1 MSIIVVVASNSP
13 LTSRLREI
21 TDVEVVAVK
30 PGLADNVL
38 KSMLAANRNVTL
50 TLVAE
55 DIDEH
60 HLEELGFIVMDYFSV
75 PVVLCRDGYSTLPA
89 ELRKAGYVE
98 VFDSASA
105 DVELHKMVNRH
116 LGIEDAT
123 FRETTGDTTQV
134 KAPSRPEK
142 SKNSSEAV
150 TEAVPSDPK
159 TAAERLAA
167 IVPSEIDSPSTTA
180 IEPRVIVVMC
190 PKGGVGKTTISTNL
204 AVALAQRAPLD
215 ALIVDFDSQFG
226 DVASVL
232 NINAA
237 HTLENAFTED
247 GVQSGLVV
255 KGLLNTFQDNLLVLA
270 GSDSPAAL
278 EKITSSQESQLLA
291 QLSSDYT
298 YVVVDTG
305 SGLTDETLAA
315 LEIATDV
322 LFVTTMDISA
332 VKALRRAIDLLD
344 RIDLL
349 PRNRHLVVNMV
360 EPGTGLE
367 VEDISRAMRMPVDAV
382 VPRSVEIALSI
393 NLGKPVADSRQQ
405 GELAHAVRGLVTKL
419 AGEQVRSARKGGLK
433 RRER

>member
-1 MSIIVVVASNSP
+1 MSIIVVVANNSP
-13 LTSRLREI
+13 LTARLREI
-21 TDVEVVAVK
+21 ADVEVVAVK

-38 KSMLAANRNVTL
+38 KSMLAANRNVSL
-50 TLVAE
+50 TLIAE
-55 DIDEH
+55 DVDEN
-60 HLEELGFIVMDYFSV
+60 HLEELGYIVLDYFSV
-75 PVVLCRDGYSTLPA
+75 PVVLCRDGYSTLPP
-89 ELRKAGYVE
+89 ELRRAGYAE

-116 LGIEDAT
+116 LGIPMD
-123 FRETTGDTTQV
+123 ETTTFTPSGSKV
-134 KAPSRPEK
+134 ESASPKKASPAPEAQA
-142 SKNSSEAV
+142 EPLAAAQRLA
-150 TEAVPSDPK
+150 EAVP
-159 TAAERLAA
+159 
-167 IVPSEIDSPSTTA
+167 VSEDQVEKSA
-180 IEPRVIVVMC
+180 VQPRVIVVMC

-215 ALIVDFDSQFG
+215 TLIVDFDSQFG

-232 NINAA
+232 NINAP

-247 GVQSGLVV
+247 GVQSSLVV
-255 KGLLNTFQDNLLVLA
+255 KGLLNNFQDRLLVLA

-278 EKITSSQESQLLA
+278 EKITSSQESQLLR
-291 QLSSDYT
+291 QLSGDYT
-298 YVVVDTG
+298 NIVVDTG

-360 EPGTGLE
+360 EPGTGLD

-405 GELAHAVRGLVTKL
+405 GELAQAVQGIVTKL
-419 AGEQVRSARKGGLK
+419 DGHQQPTSRKGGIK

>member
-1 MSIIVVVASNSP
+1 MSIIVVVANSSP
-13 LTSRLREI
+13 LTARLRDISE
-21 TDVEVVAVK
+21 VEVVAVK

-38 KSMLAANRNVTL
+38 KSMLAANRNVSL
-50 TLVAE
+50 ALIAE
-55 DIDEH
+55 DVHEE
-60 HLEELGFIVMDYFSV
+60 HLEELGYIVMDYFDV
-75 PVVLCRDGYSTLPA
+75 PVVLCRDGYETLPS
-89 ELRKAGYVE
+89 ELRRAGFVE
-98 VFDSASA
+98 SFDSASA

-116 LGIEDAT
+116 LGLPDVV
-123 FRETTGDTTQV
+123 D
-134 KAPSRPEK
+134 APSAFSSSKKAASAPPPLVKPEP
-142 SKNSSEAV
+142 
-150 TEAVPSDPK
+150 T
-159 TAAERLAA
+159 TAAERLA
-167 IVPSEIDSPSTTA
+167 EITSPAEELSK
-180 IEPRVIVVMC
+180 EVLQQRVIVVMC

-215 ALIVDFDSQFG
+215 TLIVDFDSQFG
-226 DVASVL
+226 DVSSVL
-232 NINAA
+232 NINAP
-237 HTLENAFTED
+237 HTLEDAFTED
-247 GVQSGLVV
+247 GVQSSLVV
-255 KGLLNTFQDNLLVLA
+255 KGLLNSFQDNLLVLA

-278 EKITSSQESQLLA
+278 EKITSSQESQLLK
-291 QLSSDYT
+291 QLSSEYT
-298 YVVVDTG
+298 FVVVDTG

-393 NLGKPVADSRQQ
+393 NLGKPVADSKQQ
-405 GELAHAVRGLVTKL
+405 GELAHAVRGLVKKL
-419 AGEQVRSARKGGLK
+419 AGDSSGPTPRGRGGSK

>member
-1 MSIIVVVASNSP
+1 MSIIVVVANNSP
-13 LTSRLREI
+13 LTVRLRDI
-21 TDVEVVAVK
+21 ADVEVVAVK
-30 PGLADNVL
+30 PRLADNVL
-38 KSMLAANRNVTL
+38 KSMLAANRNVSL
-50 TLVAE
+50 ALVAE
-55 DIDEH
+55 DVSETD
-60 HLEELGFIVMDYFSV
+60 LEELGFIVMDYFSV
-75 PVVLCRDGYSTLPA
+75 PVVLCRDGYSTLPDK
-89 ELRKAGYVE
+89 LRTAGFVE

-105 DVELHKMVNRH
+105 DVELHKMVTRH
-116 LGIEDAT
+116 LGLPEAPMRTAT
-123 FRETTGDTTQV
+123 SA
-134 KAPSRPEK
+134 KA
-142 SKNSSEAV
+142 
-150 TEAVPSDPK
+150 EAVPAVPEAK

-167 IVPSEIDSPSTTA
+167 AIPNDDSEPIKA
-180 IEPRVIVVMC
+180 AVQPRVIVVMC

-215 ALIVDFDSQFG
+215 TLIVDFDSQFG

-232 NINAA
+232 NLNAP
-237 HTLENAFTED
+237 HTLEDAFTES
-247 GVQSGLVV
+247 GVQSNLVV
-255 KGLLNTFQDNLLVLA
+255 KGLLNSFQDNLLVLA

-278 EKITSSQESQLLA
+278 EKITSSQESQLLK
-291 QLSSDYT
+291 QLSNDYL

-405 GELAHAVRGLVTKL
+405 GELANAVRGLVVKL
-419 AGEQVRSARKGGLK
+419 AGGSASESGRKGGLL
-433 RRER
+433 RRDR